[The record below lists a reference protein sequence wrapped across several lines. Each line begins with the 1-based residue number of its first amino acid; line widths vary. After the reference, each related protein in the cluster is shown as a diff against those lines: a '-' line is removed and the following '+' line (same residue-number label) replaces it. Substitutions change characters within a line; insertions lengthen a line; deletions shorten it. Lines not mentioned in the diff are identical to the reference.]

1 MQINR
6 LSEALGAEITGID
19 VSKIGVNT
27 CREIETVF
35 HHNQVIVFRD
45 QEITPEQQIQFSR
58 NFGPLEIHISKKF
71 LHKEHEEILLV
82 TNKKED
88 GKYIGVEEEPR
99 FPMVTD
105 TDPESE
111 TFGKRIKEKDKESV
125 GIKLKYTLELTDK
138 NIADFKVMSAA
149 IGDPFGETRFIWKFK
164 ERAIASDNVKNFWNL
179 SWEEAHKRFI
189 ERSKQVIEI
198 EQTEESKPREKP
210 KQVIEVEQTNK
221 HDDRHRGSKKAE

>member
-1 MQINR
+1 M
-6 LSEALGAEITGID
+6 A
-19 VSKIGVNT
+19 
-27 CREIETVF
+27 
-35 HHNQVIVFRD
+35 
-45 QEITPEQQIQFSR
+45 
-58 NFGPLEIHISKKF
+58 
-71 LHKEHEEILLV
+71 
-82 TNKKED
+82 KKELGPND
-88 GKYIGVEEEPR
+88 YWAQYIVRTHSAGKDYLYALVRRRYSEEDVERNGPGKYIGVEEEPR

-164 ERAIASDNVKNFWNL
+164 ERAIATDNVSNFWDL

-198 EQTEESKPREKP
+198 EQTEKSKPREKP